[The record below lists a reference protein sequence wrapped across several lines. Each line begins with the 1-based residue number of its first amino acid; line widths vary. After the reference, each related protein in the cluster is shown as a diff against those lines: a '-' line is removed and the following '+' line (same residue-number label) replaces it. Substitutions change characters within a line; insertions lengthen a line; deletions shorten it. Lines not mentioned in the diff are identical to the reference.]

1 MSGIKLRQCMPAPTM
16 QMVLTTLADA
26 KLVPIRCFID
36 LQHFCKDSL
45 MPLLLATETRRFWV
59 YAIMPVG
66 FCFLTYK
73 MVSAM
78 VSRPCYGGLHIA
90 ICEG

>member
-1 MSGIKLRQCMPAPTM
+1 M

-26 KLVPIRCFID
+26 KLVSFRCFIHF
-36 LQHFCKDSL
+36 QHFCKDSL
-45 MPLLLATETRRFWV
+45 MPMLLATETMAFWV

-66 FCFLTYK
+66 SCFLTYN

-78 VSRPCYGGLHIA
+78 VPRPEFLWRAAHCNL
-90 ICEG
+90 